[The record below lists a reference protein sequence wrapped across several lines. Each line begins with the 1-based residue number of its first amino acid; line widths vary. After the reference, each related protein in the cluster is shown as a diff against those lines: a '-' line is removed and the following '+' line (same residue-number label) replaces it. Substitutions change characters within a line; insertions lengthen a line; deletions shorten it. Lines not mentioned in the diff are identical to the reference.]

1 MYLIERKEGH
11 AWKREPIRFERLDDA
26 EKYAEKLYKEGK
38 TARVVDER
46 YRK

>member
-1 MYLIERKEGH
+1 MFIIETQEGRK
-11 AWKREPIRFERLDDA
+11 WKREPVEFAELEDA
-26 EKYAEKLYKEGK
+26 ELYAEKLYSEGK